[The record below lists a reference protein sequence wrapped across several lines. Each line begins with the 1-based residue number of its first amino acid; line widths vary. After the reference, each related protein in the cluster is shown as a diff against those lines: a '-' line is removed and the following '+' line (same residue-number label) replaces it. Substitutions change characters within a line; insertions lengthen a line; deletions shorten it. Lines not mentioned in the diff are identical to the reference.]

1 MAMMDELVRQ
11 ISQRA
16 GIPEDKA
23 QMAARAAIDF
33 LDGRLPPP
41 VGGNLGRL
49 VEGGG
54 AAGGGAPDLGKMA
67 GGLGGMFGKG
77 GS

>member
-1 MAMMDELVRQ
+1 MATMDELVRH

-23 QMAARAAIDF
+23 QVAARAAVDF

-54 AAGGGAPDLGKMA
+54 TAGGSPDLGKMA